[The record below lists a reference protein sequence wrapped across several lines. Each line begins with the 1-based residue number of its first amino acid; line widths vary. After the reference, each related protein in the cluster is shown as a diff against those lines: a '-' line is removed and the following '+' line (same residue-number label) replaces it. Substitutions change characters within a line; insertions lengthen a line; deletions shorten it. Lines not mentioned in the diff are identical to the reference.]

1 MKIQTDMITNGENS
15 ILFWQQQ
22 LENWLEQHHTETDGA
37 HDIAHFRRVWK
48 TARALNQAE
57 GAQGDEQVLLAAA
70 YLHDIVSLPKNHP
83 ERHLSSR
90 LAAKEAA
97 MILLELDFP
106 AEKINAVAHAIEAHS
121 FSANLPTETL
131 EARLLQDADRM
142 EALGAIGLARV
153 FYTSGRMEREMFD
166 PYDPLARHRQLDDMQ
181 YALDHFFVK
190 LYKVADSMQTNA
202 GREMAKQRRKYLER
216 YVKQLL
222 SEL

>member
-1 MKIQTDMITNGENS
+1 MLNY
-15 ILFWQQQ
+15 WQEQ

-48 TARALNQAE
+48 TARTLNQAE
-57 GAQGDEQVLLAAA
+57 GTQGDELVLLAAA

-83 ERHLSSR
+83 DRHLSSR

-97 MILLELDFP
+97 IILLELGFP
-106 AEKINAVAHAIEAHS
+106 AAKINAVGHAIEAHS
-121 FSANLPTETL
+121 FSANLPAETL

-166 PYDPLARHRQLDDMQ
+166 PYDPLAKHRPLDDMQ

-190 LYKVADSMQTNA
+190 LYKVADSMQTGA
-202 GREMAKQRRKYLER
+202 GREMAKQRRKYLEG

-222 SEL
+222 KEL

>member
-1 MKIQTDMITNGENS
+1 MLNY
-15 ILFWQQQ
+15 WQQQ

-48 TARALNQAE
+48 TVQTLNEME
-57 GAQGDEQVLLAAA
+57 GSLGDELVLLAAA
-70 YLHDIVSLPKNHP
+70 YLHDIISLPKNHP

-97 MILLELDFP
+97 VILLELGFP
-106 AEKINAVAHAIEAHS
+106 QEKINAVGHAIETHS
-121 FSANLPTETL
+121 FSANLVAETL
-131 EARLLQDADRM
+131 EAKLLQDADRM

-166 PYDPLARHRQLDDMQ
+166 PYDPLAKHRQLDDMQ
-181 YALDHFFVK
+181 FALDHFFVK

-202 GREMAKQRRKYLER
+202 GKQMAQQRRAYLEG
-216 YVKQLL
+216 YVTQLL
-222 SEL
+222 TEL

>member
-1 MKIQTDMITNGENS
+1 MNQDNQPLLND
-15 ILFWQQQ
+15 WQQQ

-48 TARALNQAE
+48 TARTLNQTE
-57 GAQGDEQVLLAAA
+57 GLPGDELVLLAAA

-90 LAAKEAA
+90 LAAHEACT
-97 MILLELDFP
+97 ILQEMDFP
-106 AEKINAVAHAIEAHS
+106 QEKLIAVAHAIEAHS
-121 FSANLPTETL
+121 FSANLPAETI
-131 EARLLQDADRM
+131 EAKLLQDADRM

-166 PYDPLARHRQLDDMQ
+166 PYDPLAKHRPLDDLQ

-190 LYKVADSMQTNA
+190 LYKVADSMQTAA
-202 GREMAKQRRKYLER
+202 GLEMAKKRRKYLEG

-222 SEL
+222 REL

>member
-1 MKIQTDMITNGENS
+1 MSDMIINHES
-15 ILFWQQQ
+15 PLLFWLQQ

-48 TARALNQAE
+48 TAKTLNQME
-57 GAQGDEQVLLAAA
+57 GAQADELVLLAAA

-97 MILLELDFP
+97 VILLELGFP
-106 AEKINAVAHAIEAHS
+106 VEKINAVGHAIEAHS
-121 FSANLPTETL
+121 FSANLPAQTL

-166 PYDPLARHRQLDDMQ
+166 PYDPLAKHRQLDDMQ
-181 YALDHFFVK
+181 FALDHFFVK

-202 GREMAKQRRKYLER
+202 GREMAKQRRKYLEG

>member
-1 MKIQTDMITNGENS
+1 MLNY
-15 ILFWQQQ
+15 WQEQ

-48 TARALNQAE
+48 TARTLNQAE
-57 GAQGDEQVLLAAA
+57 GAQGDELVLLAAA

-83 ERHLSSR
+83 DRHLSSL

-97 MILLELDFP
+97 VILLELGFP
-106 AEKINAVAHAIEAHS
+106 AAKINAVGHAIEAHS
-121 FSANLPTETL
+121 FSANLPAETL

-166 PYDPLARHRQLDDMQ
+166 PYDPLAKHRPLDDMQ

-190 LYKVADSMQTNA
+190 LYKVADSMQTGA
-202 GREMAKQRRKYLER
+202 GREMAKQRRKYLEG

-222 SEL
+222 KEL

>member
-1 MKIQTDMITNGENS
+1 MLNY
-15 ILFWQQQ
+15 WQEQ

-48 TARALNQAE
+48 TARTLNQAE
-57 GAQGDEQVLLAAA
+57 GAQGDELVLLAAA

-83 ERHLSSR
+83 DRHLSSR

-97 MILLELDFP
+97 MILLELGFP
-106 AEKINAVAHAIEAHS
+106 AAKINAVGHAIEAHS
-121 FSANLPTETL
+121 FSANLPAETL

-166 PYDPLARHRQLDDMQ
+166 PYDPLAKHRPLDDMQ

-190 LYKVADSMQTNA
+190 LYKVADSMQTGA
-202 GREMAKQRRKYLER
+202 GREMAKQRRKYLEG

-222 SEL
+222 KEL

>member
-1 MKIQTDMITNGENS
+1 MLNY
-15 ILFWQQQ
+15 WQEQ

-37 HDIAHFRRVWK
+37 HDIAYFRRVWK
-48 TARALNQAE
+48 TARTLNQAE
-57 GAQGDEQVLLAAA
+57 GTQGDELVLLAAA

-83 ERHLSSR
+83 DRHLSSR

-97 MILLELDFP
+97 VILLELGFP
-106 AEKINAVAHAIEAHS
+106 AAKINAVGHAIEAHS
-121 FSANLPTETL
+121 FSANLPAETL

-166 PYDPLARHRQLDDMQ
+166 PYDPLAKHRPLDDMQ

-190 LYKVADSMQTNA
+190 LYKVADSMQTGA
-202 GREMAKQRRKYLER
+202 GREMAKQRRKYLEG

-222 SEL
+222 KEL

>member
-1 MKIQTDMITNGENS
+1 MTDMQITHENP

-57 GAQGDEQVLLAAA
+57 GGQGDELVLLAAA

-90 LAAKEAA
+90 LAAREAA
-97 MILLELDFP
+97 VILLELGFP
-106 AEKINAVAHAIEAHS
+106 QKKINAVAHAIETHS
-121 FSANLPTETL
+121 FSANLPAETW
-131 EARLLQDADRM
+131 EAKLLQDADRM

-153 FYTSGRMEREMFD
+153 FYTSGRMERDMFD
-166 PYDPLARHRQLDDMQ
+166 PYDPLAKHRQLDDMQ
-181 YALDHFFVK
+181 FALDHFFVK
-190 LYKVADSMQTNA
+190 LYKVADGMQTQA
-202 GREMAKQRRKYLER
+202 GRDMAKQRRKYLEG

-222 SEL
+222 TEL

>member
-1 MKIQTDMITNGENS
+1 MLNY
-15 ILFWQQQ
+15 WQEQ

-48 TARALNQAE
+48 TARTLNQAE
-57 GAQGDEQVLLAAA
+57 GAQGDELVLLAAA

-83 ERHLSSR
+83 DRHLSSL

-97 MILLELDFP
+97 VILLELGFP
-106 AEKINAVAHAIEAHS
+106 AAKINAVCHAIEAHS
-121 FSANLPTETL
+121 FSANLPAETL

-166 PYDPLARHRQLDDMQ
+166 PYDPLAKHRPLDDMQ

-190 LYKVADSMQTNA
+190 LYKVADSMQTGA
-202 GREMAKQRRKYLER
+202 GREMAKQRRKYLEG

-222 SEL
+222 KEL

>member
-1 MKIQTDMITNGENS
+1 MLNH
-15 ILFWQQQ
+15 WQQQ

-57 GAQGDEQVLLAAA
+57 GAQGDELVLLAAA

-90 LAAKEAA
+90 LAAKEAVV
-97 MILLELDFP
+97 ILLELGFP
-106 AEKINAVAHAIEAHS
+106 AEKINAVGHAIEVHS
-121 FSANLPTETL
+121 FSANLPAKTL
-131 EARLLQDADRM
+131 EAKLLQDADRM

-181 YALDHFFVK
+181 FALDHFFVK

-216 YVKQLL
+216 YVKQLI